1 MQVKRPQLAQPVRA
15 LVLAWPQGMPYS
27 VLRSPAAVPRQFAG
41 ASVQA
46 IVSRTTNIMRR
57 LFILLFSLFMLA
69 AGGAVRAEDQVK
81 VVYHMA
87 DGIDQATRGL
97 ASIRNHLRA
106 APDTKI
112 VVVALGDG
120 IRFMLKGAVERN
132 GRPFDAAVA
141 ALAAQG
147 VEFRVCNNTL
157 TAHNV
162 PQSQLLPEAS
172 LVPAGVVEIARL
184 QAREGYAYIR
194 P

>member
-1 MQVKRPQLAQPVRA
+1 MKRL
-15 LVLAWPQGMPYS
+15 LVLLLSLLALTLAMASGA
-27 VLRSPAAVPRQFAG
+27 RAAEV
-41 ASVQA
+41 
-46 IVSRTTNIMRR
+46 N
-57 LFILLFSLFMLA
+57 
-69 AGGAVRAEDQVK
+69 
-81 VVYHMA
+81 VVYHMSE
-87 DGIDQATRGL
+87 GVDQASRGL

-112 VVVALGDG
+112 VVVALGEG
-120 IRFMLKGAVERN
+120 IRFLMKGATERN

-141 ALAAQG
+141 ALARQG

-162 PQSQLLPEAS
+162 TPSELAPEIT
-172 LVPAGVVEIARL
+172 LVQAGVAEIARL